1 MKNNL
6 LNNVENY
13 QKQLDESAS
22 IIFIKYIALVHE
34 ILDCS
39 DENIFL
45 QNINYLKYILI
56 SAVKNTFHIY
66 SLLLLYTKNLELTI
80 YHTQKSIL
88 YYIEFISQIGED
100 NHSFLKL
107 TSKDATLFTFK
118 KTIFEINNDYKKTFE
133 ENDETKIKFKI
144 LHEYCAYYNSILF
157 NYIEHYD
164 FKNKKIE
171 DLKKDIFSKLY
182 NIIEIFIQI
191 PIVIKKNNIKL
202 KNDKSEKNKKILNKL
217 IDFNKLIICIN
228 EHFNIDFVRD
238 NYLYFIEILTKKA
251 LKYNIDIEKIKY
263 KLNQSKLE
271 QDIKGFTVNKIIN
284 YLFS

>member
-13 QKQLDESAS
+13 QKQLDESVS

-34 ILDCS
+34 ILECS

-45 QNINYLKYILI
+45 QNINYLKYILTT
-56 SAVKNTFHIY
+56 AVKNTFHIY

-144 LHEYCAYYNSILF
+144 LHEYCSYYNSILF

-164 FKNKKIE
+164 LKNKKIE

-191 PIVIKKNNIKL
+191 PIVIKKNDIKL

-228 EHFNIDFVRD
+228 EHLNVDFVRD

>member
-13 QKQLDESAS
+13 QKQLDESVS

-34 ILDCS
+34 ILECS

-45 QNINYLKYILI
+45 QNINYLKYILTT
-56 SAVKNTFHIY
+56 AVKNTFHIY

-144 LHEYCAYYNSILF
+144 LHEYCSYYNSILF

-164 FKNKKIE
+164 LKNKKIE
-171 DLKKDIFSKLY
+171 NLKKDVFSKLY

-191 PIVIKKNNIKL
+191 PIVIKKNDIKL
-202 KNDKSEKNKKILNKL
+202 KNDTSEKNKKILSKL

-228 EHFNIDFVRD
+228 EHFNVDFVRD

-251 LKYNIDIEKIKY
+251 LKCNIDIEKIKY